1 MYLIKQD
8 LITDTREKQ
17 RKPQNAQRQE
27 KYRYRLFEDK
37 IVRKYNLEM
46 AKYTECVNFHQD
58 TGKVLSVMCSSIGW
72 LL

>member
-1 MYLIKQD
+1 MYLIKKD

-46 AKYTECVNFHQD
+46 AKYTDREYYMVARKYQIYFEC
-58 TGKVLSVMCSSIGW
+58 
-72 LL
+72 